1 MKFEGFSTPEN
12 NEKTPIIYLDTTAET
27 LPADVLKLK
36 SERRVPSD
44 NYSLTAEKIKV
55 YFAALIGVPP
65 ANDTD
70 DFLVY
75 RNMLF
80 TLRENLINSPK
91 CLIYI
96 EKGMRAPTEDEMADF
111 PTVETTDRDEIF
123 NTLLP
128 CVKINGDLLREGY
141 AKIALK
147 TITSDCQDDLLYDI
161 CKKIIIWLSRCTRS
175 DHYLKT
181 CSEIPLLMFYG
192 RISADE
198 IRFLHFCSMI
208 GFDVLY
214 ICEDKQYEKL
224 VSEYNPELRMQLF
237 TLPLSG
243 AISPYPDKM
252 MKVKVVTDAY
262 RASKQL
268 DQYLYSSD
276 TFFRDFQFSKISAL
290 TLKTTIDEIDVLWH
304 EQSKFRSGFKVE
316 GDRAIVP
323 NIFAKIS
330 GVKGGDVENYFES
343 IKYKLSPMSIITR
356 NTPSYKRDIDSHQLN
371 IYRNYIN
378 GEHIII
384 QKLKNS
390 TLNKF
395 QYLSENIQNTIFE
408 KMQEAADSR
417 YLKLDFSETLPQII
431 HVGLNLDK
439 NILHLYQKFDF
450 TKDIPKF
457 VIIDSIEDT
466 FSKVECIQLVLLNL
480 LGFDILIYTP
490 TGYRNLETFVDDSAF
505 ESYIQGEYK
514 YKLSLPR
521 FKIPNKIP
529 EPKTKGL
536 FDRLFR

>member
-12 NEKTPIIYLDTTAET
+12 TERTPIIYLETAAEAIPT
-27 LPADVLKLK
+27 DVLKLK
-36 SERRVPSD
+36 SERRTASD
-44 NYSLTAEKIKV
+44 NYSLETEKLKV
-55 YFAALIGVPP
+55 YFASLIGVPP

-70 DFLVY
+70 DYYVY
-75 RNMLF
+75 RNMLY
-80 TLRENLINSPK
+80 TLRENLIKSPK

-96 EKGMRAPTEDEMADF
+96 ENGMRAPTDDEKAVF
-111 PTVETTDRDEIF
+111 TDIPHTGRTEI
-123 NTLLP
+123 LEAMISL
-128 CVKINGDLLREGY
+128 VRIDGDTLREGY
-141 AKIALK
+141 AKTALK
-147 TITSDCQDDLLYDI
+147 AVSKDISDDLLYDF
-161 CKKIIIWLSRCTRS
+161 CVKIITWLSRCTRS
-175 DHYLKT
+175 EHYVKS

-192 RISADE
+192 RITSDE
-198 IRFLHFCSMI
+198 MRFLHFSSML

-214 ICEDKQYEKL
+214 ICEDRQYEKL
-224 VSEYNPELRMQLF
+224 VNEYNPELRLQLF
-237 TLPLSG
+237 TLPLSNT
-243 AISPYPDKM
+243 ISPYPDKLL
-252 MKVKVVTDAY
+252 KVKVVTDAY

-276 TFFRDFQFSKISAL
+276 TFFRDFQFPKITAL

-330 GVKGGDVENYFES
+330 GVRGDLDSYFDG

-356 NTPSYKRDIDSHQLN
+356 NSPAYKRDIDSHQLK

-378 GEHIII
+378 GEQIITE
-384 QKLKNS
+384 KLKNS
-390 TLNKF
+390 SLNKF

-408 KMQEAADSR
+408 KMQEAADSG

-457 VIIDSIEDT
+457 IIIDTIEDT

-514 YKLSLPR
+514 YKVSLPR

-529 EPKTKGL
+529 EPKPKGL

>member
-1 MKFEGFSTPEN
+1 MKFEGFSTPESVDR
-12 NEKTPIIYLDTTAET
+12 TPIIYLETSAES
-27 LPADVLKLK
+27 LPTDVLKLK
-36 SERRVPSD
+36 SERRTASD
-44 NYSLTAEKIKV
+44 NYSLSTEKLKV
-55 YFAALIGVPP
+55 YFSGLIGVPP

-70 DFLVY
+70 DYYVY
-75 RNMLF
+75 RNMLY

-96 EKGMRAPTEDEMADF
+96 ENGMRNPTLEEAS
-111 PTVETTDRDEIF
+111 
-123 NTLLP
+123 TLSRIPLTNRESTLNEFISRLKIDGDP
-128 CVKINGDLLREGY
+128 LREKYAKSALKFISQNVPDDMLYTFCVKI
-141 AKIALK
+141 
-147 TITSDCQDDLLYDI
+147 IT
-161 CKKIIIWLSRCTRS
+161 WLSRCTRS
-175 DHYLKT
+175 EHYIKS

-192 RISADE
+192 KITADE
-198 IRFLHFCSMI
+198 ICFLHFCSRI

-214 ICEDKQYEKL
+214 ICEDKNYEKA
-224 VSEYNPELRMQLF
+224 VSAGNIENKMQIF
-237 TLPLSG
+237 TLPLTG
-243 AISPYPDKM
+243 TISTYPDKLL
-252 MKVKVVTDAY
+252 KVKVVTDAY

-268 DQYLYSSD
+268 DQYLYGSD
-276 TFFRDFQFSKISAL
+276 TFFRDFQFPKITAL

-330 GVKGGDVENYFES
+330 GVRGDLDSYFDA

-356 NTPSYKRDIDSHQLN
+356 NTPAYKRDIDSHQLK

-378 GEHIII
+378 GEQIITE
-384 QKLKNS
+384 KLKNS
-390 TLNKF
+390 PLNKF

-408 KMQEAADSR
+408 KMQEAADSG

-457 VIIDSIEDT
+457 IIIDTIEDT

-505 ESYIQGEYK
+505 ESYIQGEYR
-514 YKLSLPR
+514 YKVSLPR

-529 EPKTKGL
+529 EPKPKGL